1 MSNNLIPVGV
11 SNRHIHLCQEHL
23 EKLFG
28 EGYKLTNMKDLMQT
42 GEFAAQE
49 TVDIVGLRGA
59 IEKVRIL
66 GPVRPQSQVEIS
78 LTDGFKLGIKTTV
91 RQSGKT
97 AGTPGCIVIGPK
109 GIVNLEEGVIIAEH
123 HIHMSHTD
131 AEKFNV
137 SDGDMVSVHVD
148 GLRKITFHNVLIR
161 VKANFVLEF
170 HVDTDE
176 ANASLL
182 KTGDT
187 VEIVNETA
195 FKPE

>member
-1 MSNNLIPVGV
+1 MAQL
-11 SNRHIHLCQEHL
+11 HQCQ
-23 EKLFG
+23 
-28 EGYKLTNMKDLMQT
+28 D
-42 GEFAAQE
+42 
-49 TVDIVGLRGA
+49 V
-59 IEKVRIL
+59 
-66 GPVRPQSQVEIS
+66 
-78 LTDGFKLGIKTTV
+78 
-91 RQSGKT
+91 
-97 AGTPGCIVIGPK
+97 
-109 GIVNLEEGVIIAEH
+109 
-123 HIHMSHTD
+123 
-131 AEKFNV
+131 FNV

-176 ANASLL
+176 ANVSLL